1 MRVELSEVTLDVEVS
16 GEGPTVLLVHGFP
29 DSKDLWRHQVPAL
42 TAAGYQCVVPTL
54 RGFGSSG
61 RPAEGDGGGFEGYHP
76 AKHVGDLLELLA
88 HLEIDGRVHLVGHD
102 WGSGI
107 VQGFAQI
114 APERVASLSILSVGH
129 MAAIKDAG
137 FEQKQRSWYM
147 ILFQF
152 PGVAEDWLSRDD
164 FANLREM
171 ATEHPDAEAIVETL
185 RAPGALTAA
194 LNIYRAGVPVEVQFG
209 PALPLPP
216 LPGPVLGVWSTG
228 DRFMTEQSMTGT
240 GKHVDGTWRYERVE
254 NAGHWLQL
262 DQPERI
268 NTLVLDFLAENPIG

>member
-1 MRVELSEVTLDVEVS
+1 MRVELSEVTLDVEDS
-16 GEGPTVLLVHGFP
+16 GDGPAVLLVHGFP
-29 DSKDLWRHQVPAL
+29 DSHHLWRHQVRAL
-42 TAAGYQCVVPTL
+42 TAAGYRCVAPTL
-54 RGFGSSG
+54 RGFGASD
-61 RPAEGDGGGFEGYHP
+61 RPEGGFEAYHP
-76 AKHVGDLLELLA
+76 ARHVGDLFELLA
-88 HLEIDGRVHLVGHD
+88 RLEIDRVHLVGHD
-102 WGSGI
+102 WGSGV
-107 VQGFAQI
+107 VQGFTQA

-129 MAAIKDAG
+129 PASIRDAG

-152 PGVAEDWLSRDD
+152 PDLAEDWLARDD

-171 ATEHPDAEAIVETL
+171 LGEHPDADAVVEPL

-194 LNIYRAGVPVEVQFG
+194 LNIYRAGLPVEAQFG

-216 LPGPVLGVWSTG
+216 LPGPVLGVWSSG
-228 DRFMTEQSMTGT
+228 DRFMTEQSMSGT

-262 DQPERI
+262 DQPERV
-268 NTLVLDFLAENPIG
+268 NTLLLDFLAENPIG